1 MSSSKKKEQAPA
13 AEEQQV
19 PAPAPR
25 AEPEEGSPEGD
36 LVSSG
41 GVGAAVGGLIG
52 GAGGAAIGGMLG
64 LTGGALRDG
73 KKKRSSW
80 Y

>member
-1 MSSSKKKEQAPA
+1 MSSSKKKEQSPA
-13 AEEQQV
+13 AEDQQV
-19 PAPAPR
+19 PAPAPK

-36 LVSSG
+36 LLSSG
-41 GVGAAVGGLIG
+41 GVGAAVGGLLG
-52 GAGGAAIGGMLG
+52 GAGGAALGGMLG

-73 KKKRSSW
+73 KKKRRGW